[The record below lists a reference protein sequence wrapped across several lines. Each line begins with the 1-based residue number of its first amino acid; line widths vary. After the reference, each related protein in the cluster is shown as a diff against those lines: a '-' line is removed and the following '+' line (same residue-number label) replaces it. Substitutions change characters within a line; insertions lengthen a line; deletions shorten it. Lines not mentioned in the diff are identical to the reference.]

1 MLAAKTLAIIYI
13 LVFIQTCNAYAPV
26 SVLLQENSSKISEL
40 KRIAS
45 QYSDAPVDSVFYLR
59 YCLSD
64 KSEEE
69 IQSQLRSTLEW
80 RSKDGKLI
88 CESASRAVEAAMALG
103 KWDNTPV
110 RDMAPFAATVNKFI
124 TPSQCLTTTVNS
136 GDLCYCI
143 KAGKINDSA
152 LMSELSLEQMTEF
165 FLYCKEVNA
174 LVANIRSMETDKLVS
189 VLTANDL
196 SGVKLVGGDAAFRKA
211 LSAASNKAN
220 QLYPNLSGPTFLL
233 NLPTLLSAL
242 VKVFTPLFP
251 EEVRKRLKF
260 EQGPLKDVKEL
271 VEISPSGSSESRALF
286 LNQIDN
292 LLA

>member
-1 MLAAKTLAIIYI
+1 MVTRRIAII
-13 LVFIQTCNAYAPV
+13 FITCIHVCLAFTPV
-26 SVLLQENSSKISEL
+26 SVLLQEHSFKICEL
-40 KRIAS
+40 KTIAS
-45 QYSDAPVDSVFYLR
+45 QYKDAPVDSVFYLR
-59 YCLSD
+59 YCLSGKPSQD
-64 KSEEE
+64 
-69 IQSQLRSTLEW
+69 IQAQLISTLKW
-80 RSKDGKLI
+80 RESEGKKI
-88 CESASRAVEAAMALG
+88 CESASKAVEAAVSSG

-110 RDMAPFAATVNKFI
+110 REMAPYAAIVNKFI

-143 KAGKINDSA
+143 KAGKINDVA

-174 LVANIRSMETDKLVS
+174 LVANIRSVETDKLVS

-220 QLYPNLSGPTFLL
+220 QLYPNLSGATFLL
-233 NLPTLLSAL
+233 NLPSILGAL
-242 VKVFTPLFP
+242 VRIFTPLFP

-260 EQGPLKDVKEL
+260 EQGPLKNVDEL
-271 VEISPSGSSESRALF
+271 IEISPSGNMAARTLF
-286 LNQIDN
+286 LKQIDD
-292 LLA
+292 LMV